1 VDILIKLIML
11 KECATI
17 AIINMDELKNHGIV
31 LMISFMLQVCV
42 KIVILTII
50 IEKEDNK
57 KKAKKMVLINLMIK
71 V

>member
-1 VDILIKLIML
+1 MIKLIML

-17 AIINMDELKNHGIV
+17 AIINMEEIKNHGIV
-31 LMISFMLQVCV
+31 PMINFMLQVCA

-57 KKAKKMVLINLMIK
+57 KKVKKMVLIKLMIK

>member
-1 VDILIKLIML
+1 ML

-31 LMISFMLQVCV
+31 LMISFMLQVCA

-50 IEKEDNK
+50 IEKGDNK
-57 KKAKKMVLINLMIK
+57 KKAKKMLLINLMIK